1 MVFIDGSMKTSR
13 VPTDYVSGSGADSEP
28 PQESGV
34 QAAIRAIDTAPLD
47 QLLDIRKEQARL
59 TEYRTRAEALKGKV
73 EAAVWKR
80 VVDDYMRR
88 AKSFDDQ
95 GAPLKVQVRAEYQKL
110 RALFEQIRSDN
121 EAARLEKEELELRH
135 AVGEL
140 SDEDLAERLKAPNQ
154 VLDQCRGDLVA
165 VDEQKARFLSA
176 FESEAD
182 LEAGVPPAK
191 ATRETAAAQTADPES
206 VESTTKLT
214 SDSGEDAHDL
224 KTVLVPELAPDAEAA
239 VTTDRPSRDDEGA
252 TFLLPLAA
260 LIVGGINSTTTE
272 HRLAAL
278 NYLGRSEDNQI
289 QIARPGVSRR
299 HALIVA
305 TPSGFTIKDLQSQN
319 GTFVNGDRVT
329 ERPLVDGDCIL
340 IGNAEL
346 TFRSPWPVPAR
357 P

>member
-13 VPTDYVSGSGADSEP
+13 VPADYVSESGADPKP

-34 QAAIRAIDTAPLD
+34 QAAIRAIDATSLE
-47 QLLDIRKEQARL
+47 QLLEIKKEQARL

-80 VVDDYMRR
+80 VVDDYTRR
-88 AKSFDDQ
+88 AKSFDEQ
-95 GAPLKVQVRAEYQKL
+95 GAPLKTQVRAEYQKL
-110 RALFEQIRSDN
+110 RALFDQIRSDN

-182 LEAGVPPAK
+182 LEAGVPPTK
-191 ATRETAAAQTADPES
+191 STRKTAAAQTAEPES

-214 SDSGEDAHDL
+214 PDSDDDAHDL
-224 KTVLVPELAPDAEAA
+224 KTVLVPELAPGAEAA
-239 VTTDRPSRDDEGA
+239 VATDGPSRDDEGA

-260 LIVGGINSTTTE
+260 LMVGGINSTTTE

-319 GTFVNGDRVT
+319 GTFVNGERIT

-346 TFRSPWPVPAR
+346 TFRSPWPVPVR

>member
-1 MVFIDGSMKTSR
+1 L
-13 VPTDYVSGSGADSEP
+13 EP

-34 QAAIRAIDTAPLD
+34 QAAIRAIETTSLEK
-47 QLLDIRKEQARL
+47 LLDIRKEQARL

-73 EAAVWKR
+73 EAEVWKR
-80 VVDDYMRR
+80 VVDDYTRR
-88 AKSFDDQ
+88 AKSFDEQ
-95 GAPLKVQVRAEYQKL
+95 GAPLRTQVRAEYQKL
-110 RALFEQIRSDN
+110 RALFDQIRSGN

-182 LEAGVPPAK
+182 LEAGVPPTR
-191 ATRETAAAQTADPES
+191 ATRQTAAAQTADPES

-214 SDSGEDAHDL
+214 PDSGDDNDAHDL

-239 VTTDRPSRDDEGA
+239 VATDRPSRDDEGA

-260 LIVGGINSTTTE
+260 LMVGGINSTTTE

-319 GTFVNGDRVT
+319 GTFVNGDRIT

-346 TFRSPWPVPAR
+346 TFRSPWPVPVR